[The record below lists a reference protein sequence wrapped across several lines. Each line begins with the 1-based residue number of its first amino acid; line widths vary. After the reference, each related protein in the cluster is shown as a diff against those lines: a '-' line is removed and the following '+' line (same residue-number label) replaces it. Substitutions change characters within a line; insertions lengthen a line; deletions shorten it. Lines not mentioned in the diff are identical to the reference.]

1 MTVEK
6 SLKKTLLRLI
16 LLTIALSTLVS
27 SFFITINFYLDY
39 KKSVIL
45 SAKKII
51 EKIADDVNKVVSLG
65 LTLEDVPGLE
75 NDIKENI
82 NTEKT
87 LNYIMILDKDNIV
100 NISNFDSLKNKKLV
114 LKDEEKTIIN
124 SLSSINIISTVLDSE
139 KKPVYYIYAGLKSS
153 VLQQKIYSTL
163 LLFLITSIIAI
174 GLSFAIS
181 KKILDTRV
189 FDPLISL
196 KEGTSKVSEGDLN
209 VTLKTTFEDEV
220 GLVTKNFSLMV
231 ANLKEIIQSIKN
243 GIYQLSLINDTAE
256 ELSHKVKDGS
266 ERQLVGSSKINAA
279 FSNIEERITSLK
291 ERVESLN
298 DFIELMSS
306 TFLEISSSSEE
317 IFKTMEELMKS
328 VERIDETYKNLNNIN
343 VKLDE
348 SADRLSTEIESI
360 LSFVNQIDASLK
372 ITLQNV
378 TNTASLSDRMN
389 NLASYSQ
396 KTIQENMKSVGRM
409 ASVSEESRASFLIL
423 KSNIEKISNIL
434 NVIEEITEQTNMLAL
449 NAAIIAAQTEDSGGK
464 AFSVVAE
471 EIKGLS
477 KRTQSSTKEIADL
490 IESIVEQTEKV
501 FDKLN
506 DNAKEGE
513 IATKKAKEV
522 EENISE
528 IISIVE
534 KVTLSVKEVL
544 KSANEQAVGSKTLSK
559 EVEDLRKVADILIT
573 VKEEGNRVGRLLGE
587 LVEFISKIVN
597 KVGSSV
603 KEQNDSIGN
612 VKKSVIDLSSFSRQL
627 SDYINKEK
635 EEISQTKPLIA
646 EIERLADDN
655 DKQAKNLEE
664 KLIELK
670 KLGDKFNNIIRKF
683 IV

>member
-75 NDIKENI
+75 NDIKEKV

-100 NISNFDSLKNKKLV
+100 HISNFDTLKNKKLV

-231 ANLKEIIQSIKN
+231 ANLKEIIQSIKI